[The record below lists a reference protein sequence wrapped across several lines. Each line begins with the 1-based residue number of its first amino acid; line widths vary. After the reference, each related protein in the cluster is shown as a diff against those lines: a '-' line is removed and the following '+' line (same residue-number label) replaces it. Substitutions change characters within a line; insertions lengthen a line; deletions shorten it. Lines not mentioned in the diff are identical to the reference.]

1 MKTEKEYKLT
11 CPQCKST
18 FDCKEEMF
26 VWKCEVLDNLRF
38 MEKVKEL
45 KCKEQ

>member
-1 MKTEKEYKLT
+1 MKKEKEYKLI

-45 KCKEQ
+45 KCK